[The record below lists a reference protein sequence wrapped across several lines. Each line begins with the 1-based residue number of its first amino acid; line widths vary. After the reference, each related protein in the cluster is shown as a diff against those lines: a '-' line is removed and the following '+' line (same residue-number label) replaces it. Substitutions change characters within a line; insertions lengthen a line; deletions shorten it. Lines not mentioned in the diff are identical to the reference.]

1 MSLTIVPTFNHSNL
15 QPPWRRKELPIDI
28 HLSKIGNKYENPK
41 ALSCIAKDYIDSH
54 SNQLHIYTDA
64 STTDITSA
72 AFFIPELKVT
82 SAVLLPND
90 LNIFSAELIAIKLS
104 TEWILNSFR
113 DYNITK
119 HIVIFSD
126 SLSSLSAIKAGSS
139 QSRPNYNK
147 WNIWIGR

>member
-1 MSLTIVPTFNHSNL
+1 M
-15 QPPWRRKELPIDI
+15 
-28 HLSKIGNKYENPK
+28 HLSKIGNKNENPI
-41 ALSCIAKDYIDSH
+41 ALSCIAKEYN

-64 STTDITSA
+64 SRTTDITSA

-90 LNIFSAELIAIKLS
+90 LNIFSAELIAIKLNIK
-104 TEWILNSFR
+104 WIFNSFR

-126 SLSSLSAIKAGSS
+126 SLSSLSATRKPS
-139 QSRPNYNK
+139 
-147 WNIWIGR
+147 